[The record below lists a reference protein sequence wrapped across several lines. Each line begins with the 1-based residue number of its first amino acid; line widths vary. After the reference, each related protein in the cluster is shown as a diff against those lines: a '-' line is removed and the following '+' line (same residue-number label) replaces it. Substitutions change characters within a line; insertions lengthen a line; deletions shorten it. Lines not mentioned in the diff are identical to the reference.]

1 MTLSTSAKV
10 QKENQQQTVEAD
22 AAEQLIA
29 ERNTAERAVAAM
41 LQHDHCTKEMGMEV
55 VDVAKGSATVIMR
68 VTQAMLNGHSSCH
81 GGMLFALGDSAFA
94 FACNSENQAAVAA
107 GCSIEYIRP
116 AFEGDQLTAVAQV
129 KTQGKIT
136 GTYDVEIS
144 NQHNKLVALFRGKSH
159 RIGKQLVEE
168 DI

>member
-1 MTLSTSAKV
+1 MNAAVDMSEQVSLEK
-10 QKENQQQTVEAD
+10 QI
-22 AAEQLIA
+22 AEQSL
-29 ERNTAERAVAAM
+29 AAM
-41 LQHDHCTKEMGMEV
+41 LKNDYCTKAMGMEV
-55 VDVAKGSATVIMR
+55 VDISKGIASVRMP
-68 VTQAMLNGHSSCH
+68 VTQAMLNGHGSCH

-116 AFEGDQLTAVAQV
+116 AFEGDVLIAKACV
-129 KTQGKIT
+129 KSQGKTT
-136 GTYDVEIS
+136 GTYDVEIC

-168 DI
+168 NS